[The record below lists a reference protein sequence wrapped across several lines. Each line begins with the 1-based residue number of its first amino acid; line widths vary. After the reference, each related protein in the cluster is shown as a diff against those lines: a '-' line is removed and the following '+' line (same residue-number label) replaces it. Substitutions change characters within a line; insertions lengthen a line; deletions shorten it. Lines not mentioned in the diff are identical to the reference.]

1 MIQTLD
7 NRVKIAMRGVR
18 PGATLTAEDV
28 DALYGFIEAE
38 IVDAMKEAKKEG
50 INVEREACAM
60 IADEEAGHHAGEMER
75 LKRNDLATVIEE
87 KAMRTSKEIA
97 SRIRARS

>member
-1 MIQTLD
+1 MIQTLE
-7 NRVKIAMRGVR
+7 NRVKLAMRGIR

-50 INVEREACAM
+50 INAEREACRQAVRSV
-60 IADEEAGHHAGEMER
+60 ADELHPER
-75 LKRNDLATVIEE
+75 DHVKWGPWTSAIEE
-87 KAMRTSKEIA
+87 AEK
-97 SRIRARS
+97 RIRARS